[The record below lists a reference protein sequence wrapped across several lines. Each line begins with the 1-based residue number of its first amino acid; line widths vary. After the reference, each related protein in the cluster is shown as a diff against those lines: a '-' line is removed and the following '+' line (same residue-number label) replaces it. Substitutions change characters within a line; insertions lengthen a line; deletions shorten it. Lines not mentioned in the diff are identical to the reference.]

1 MSLWK
6 FGTFE
11 QEIDFTDADFMD
23 ALEEAQEQL
32 VIQSKET
39 PTVGKKSDIIRA
51 QVDCFA
57 QFFDHIFGPETSE
70 KMYEGRVSL
79 ELAIQS
85 AESFSRFGEQEGRRM
100 DQNYSK
106 YYVNA
111 NRNTQQRQGGQKG
124 QHHNR

>member
-39 PTVGKKSDIIRA
+39 PKVGKKSDIIRA

-57 QFFDHIFGPETSE
+57 QFFDHIFGPGTSE

-79 ELAIQS
+79 ELA
-85 AESFSRFGEQEGRRM
+85 
-100 DQNYSK
+100 K
-106 YYVNA
+106 YYVTA

>member
-1 MSLWK
+1 MSRWK
-6 FGTFE
+6 FGKFE
-11 QEIDFTDADFMD
+11 AEVDFTDADFMD

-39 PTVGKKSDIIRA
+39 PKVGKKSDIIRA

-57 QFFDHIFGPETSE
+57 QFFDHIFGPGTSE

-100 DQNYSK
+100 DDSYSK
-106 YYVNA
+106 YYVNR
-111 NRNTQQRQGGQKG
+111 NRQQRRSGQKG
-124 QHHNR
+124 QGHNR

>member
-39 PTVGKKSDIIRA
+39 PKVGKKSDIIRA

-79 ELAIQS
+79 NWRSSRQNHFPGL
-85 AESFSRFGEQEGRRM
+85 ESRKADGWI
-100 DQNYSK
+100 K
-106 YYVNA
+106 TIA
-111 NRNTQQRQGGQKG
+111 NIM
-124 QHHNR
+124 

>member
-39 PTVGKKSDIIRA
+39 PKMRKEKRHYPRA
-51 QVDCFA
+51 
-57 QFFDHIFGPETSE
+57 
-70 KMYEGRVSL
+70 GRLFCPVL
-79 ELAIQS
+79 
-85 AESFSRFGEQEGRRM
+85 
-100 DQNYSK
+100 
-106 YYVNA
+106 
-111 NRNTQQRQGGQKG
+111 
-124 QHHNR
+124 

>member
-39 PTVGKKSDIIRA
+39 PKVGKKSDIIRA

-57 QFFDHIFGPETSE
+57 QFFDHIFGPGTS
-70 KMYEGRVSL
+70 
-79 ELAIQS
+79 
-85 AESFSRFGEQEGRRM
+85 EQEGRRM
-100 DQNYSK
+100 DQSYSK
-106 YYVNA
+106 YYVTA

>member
-39 PTVGKKSDIIRA
+39 PKVG
-51 QVDCFA
+51 
-57 QFFDHIFGPETSE
+57 
-70 KMYEGRVSL
+70 
-79 ELAIQS
+79 
-85 AESFSRFGEQEGRRM
+85 
-100 DQNYSK
+100 
-106 YYVNA
+106 
-111 NRNTQQRQGGQKG
+111 
-124 QHHNR
+124 

>member
-39 PTVGKKSDIIRA
+39 PKVGKKSDIIRA
-51 QVDCFA
+51 HV
-57 QFFDHIFGPETSE
+57 
-70 KMYEGRVSL
+70 
-79 ELAIQS
+79 
-85 AESFSRFGEQEGRRM
+85 
-100 DQNYSK
+100 
-106 YYVNA
+106 
-111 NRNTQQRQGGQKG
+111 
-124 QHHNR
+124 

>member
-1 MSLWK
+1 MSRWK
-6 FGTFE
+6 FGKFE
-11 QEIDFTDADFMD
+11 AEVDFTDADFMD

-39 PTVGKKSDIIRA
+39 PKVGKKSDIIRA
-51 QVDCFA
+51 QVGCFA
-57 QFFDHIFGPETSE
+57 QFFDHIFGPGTSE
-70 KMYEGRVSL
+70 KMYEGRASL